1 MSLLLCRNSARL
13 PYYIEKADTRIY
25 SIQELCW
32 FIYNYPL
39 ILTESPLD
47 NELIAWIKNELSMG
61 ILAERLE
68 RLSEAGESTENMIC
82 LILREGNYYN
92 IDEINS
98 FKQKMSDLKKLD
110 TERHLLAEASTYFRL
125 GRFAEAGDLFCEA
138 ERYLRNKIKKNVTED
153 RNELSERLSDVIC
166 DEAVC
171 RLRLFDD
178 DRAKALLLEGAEMA
192 ENSRCAEYLYL
203 MDEEKGAKYITE
215 EKKAE
220 LSERREEARQKA
232 MLGKNCR
239 EVAEIFEKDSV
250 KRNEEIRKL
259 ISEWKSVYRK
269 MV

>member
-1 MSLLLCRNSARL
+1 MSLLLCRNNARL
-13 PYYIEKADTRIY
+13 PYYIEKADTRVY
-25 SIQELCW
+25 SVQELCW

-39 ILTESPLD
+39 ILTESPLEK
-47 NELIAWIKNELSMG
+47 ELILWLKNELSMG

-68 RLSEAGESTENMIC
+68 KLAEAGESVENMLC
-82 LILREGNYYN
+82 LILREGNYYS

-98 FKQKMSDLKKLD
+98 FKQRVADLKKLS

-125 GRFAEAGDLFCEA
+125 GRYAEAGDLFYEA
-138 ERYLRNKIKKNVTED
+138 ERYLRNKIKKNITED
-153 RNELSERLSDVIC
+153 RDMLSEALSDVIC

-178 DRAKALLLEGAEMA
+178 DRARALLLEGAGMA

-203 MDEEKGAKYITE
+203 MDEEKGAQYITE

-220 LSERREEARQKA
+220 LSEKREEARQKA
-232 MLGKNCR
+232 MLGKSCR